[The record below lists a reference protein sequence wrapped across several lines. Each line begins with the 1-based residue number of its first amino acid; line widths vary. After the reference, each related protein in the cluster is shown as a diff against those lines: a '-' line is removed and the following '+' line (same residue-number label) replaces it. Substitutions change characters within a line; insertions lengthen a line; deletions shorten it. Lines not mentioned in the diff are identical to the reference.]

1 MEDELDEIAEG
12 GIGWTQVLHEFNEP
26 FERALEK
33 AEHSFERY
41 EEELDELCPLCP
53 KEGREPGKL
62 QVKLGR
68 FGKFIGCPNY
78 PGVSL
83 HPQHGRQRAAR
94 ARAAG
99 RDVSE
104 CGVHKLQERVGR
116 FGPFVGCSGYPECR
130 VHPQGPP
137 VSTGVTCP
145 ECHQGTLV
153 ERKNRFGAPFYSCDR
168 YPECT
173 LAVSNPPIKDHP
185 CPQCGSLL
193 LQRPKS
199 VKCWNCGA
207 EMDLE
212 FNVTKDGD
220 VEAEAAVR
228 AAKAAAREARAKKK
242 KPAAQK
248 TSGKKTAAKRK
259 PAAKRKARC
268 QAEAGRE
275 KGAGRGRGGARR
287 SARRPEA

>member
-1 MEDELDEIAEG
+1 MVVTDKLIEHFPDVVDVNFTAHMEDELDDIAEG
-12 GIGWTQVLHEFNEP
+12 GIGWTQVLHEFNGP

-78 PGVSL
+78 PECRYIRNMDGSERPEPVL
-83 HPQHGRQRAAR
+83 LDETCP
-94 ARAAG
+94 
-99 RDVSE
+99 E

-130 VHPQGPP
+130 YIRKDPP

-168 YPECT
+168 YP
-173 LAVSNPPIKDHP
+173 N
-185 CPQCGSLL
+185 
-193 LQRPKS
+193 
-199 VKCWNCGA
+199 
-207 EMDLE
+207 
-212 FNVTKDGD
+212 
-220 VEAEAAVR
+220 
-228 AAKAAAREARAKKK
+228 ARSR
-242 KPAAQK
+242 
-248 TSGKKTAAKRK
+248 
-259 PAAKRKARC
+259 
-268 QAEAGRE
+268 
-275 KGAGRGRGGARR
+275 
-287 SARRPEA
+287 